1 MSSNARWATE
11 FSHSAAREFARLDF
25 AAQKRITRYLE
36 TRLARPGGPRRF
48 GKPLRGER
56 HGLWRWRVDDYRL
69 IGQIKDGELLILIVR
84 VAHRSTVYED

>member
-1 MSSNARWATE
+1 MSSSERWAIDY
-11 FSHSAAREFARLDF
+11 SASASREYARLDF
-25 AAQKRITRYLE
+25 AAQARINRYLA
-36 TRLARPGGPRRF
+36 TRVLGGDPRRF
-48 GKPLRGER
+48 GKPLRGDK